1 MRGIKNHEGYHDPTA
16 CVAIRRCE
24 FGRRR
29 EKSRIE
35 KRHRLMYKVEESPG
49 FPRIIDGTP

>member
-1 MRGIKNHEGYHDPTA
+1 MKGMKNHEGYHDPTA
-16 CVAIRRCE
+16 CAAIRRC
-24 FGRRR
+24 RRVTGS
-29 EKSRIE
+29 KLSRR